1 MKQQEE
7 YKLWNQLHIELAD
20 IRLHT
25 LAAGESSNGYHLPA
39 SAFLFLYRG
48 KAKIRMDGL
57 IHPAEHFYC
66 LHGCKGMRLDIE
78 ATEYLEYYLVLYR
91 GEFSLRR
98 RYLLNKGEIPPFQ
111 QIFAFA
117 PAQPVGLYQ
126 IMLRMKEAWSESTE
140 KDKFVVKTLFYQFIL
155 EMLQQ
160 KQQLGVGL
168 LPAEV
173 VKQVVQY
180 MHKHLDEPLTLE
192 LLGQRFGY
200 NPHYLARKFK
210 ELTTRSPID
219 YLIGLRIGK
228 ACHMLQ
234 YTDASIGEISQSVGY
249 EDVFYFNRIF
259 KKNVGLSPSHFKKEL
274 SVEEDV
280 RFNPYKRWGLS
291 ISESTSQCY
300 VDNDNYYQHKKRGEY
315 HMNRASRKNMMAT
328 LLLCMALLVTACG
341 GGNSSLQSPSE
352 ISAPGANSSES
363 TQKTTPVAATKIVNT
378 IFGEVEVSKNPERI
392 VAIQYLSS
400 LLAVKANAIGSTTRI
415 MDNPYFSGL
424 TDNIEIVGS
433 SGSDVSFEKLIDL
446 HPDLIVI
453 MTSDEEEY
461 NNYSKIAPTIAIP
474 YGNFSSIEEEV
485 RFFGDLLGR
494 EEEATTWISDYNTRI
509 AAANAKVQ
517 AVIPSDAT
525 FSIMQETD
533 KTLSIYGSEFGRGGQ
548 AIYGNLGRIS
558 PPSYDEALLNEKY
571 KDTSIELLDQ
581 YAGDYIILTTERSLE
596 ELRNDPIWGKLEAV
610 KNDRLYAWS
619 NTRSYFIDPLSVL
632 MQTEE
637 LAEWLTNAPQ
647 KN

>member
-7 YKLWNQLHIELAD
+7 YKVWNQLHIELAD

-25 LAAGESSNGYHLPA
+25 LAAGEAVNDYHLPA

-66 LHGCKGMRLDIE
+66 LHGGKGMRLDIE
-78 ATEYLEYYLVLYR
+78 AKEYLEYYLVLYR

-98 RYLLNKGEIPPFQ
+98 RYFLSKGEIPPYQ
-111 QIFAFA
+111 QIFSFA

-126 IMLRMKEAWSESTE
+126 ILHRMEEAWSESTE

-160 KQQLGVGL
+160 KQQSGVDL
-168 LPAEV
+168 LPTEV

-180 MHKHLDEPLTLE
+180 MHKHVDEPLTLE

-200 NPHYLARKFK
+200 NPQYLARRFK

-219 YLIGLRIGK
+219 YLIGIRIGK

-234 YTDASIGEISQSVGY
+234 YTDASISDISQSVGY

-259 KKNVGLSPSHFKKEL
+259 KKNVGLSPSHFRKKL
-274 SVEEDV
+274 CDEEDV
-280 RFNPYKRWGLS
+280 RFNPDIRWGLS
-291 ISESTSQCY
+291 ISESTSRCY
-300 VDNDNYYQHKKRGEY
+300 IDNDNYYRYNKRGEY
-315 HMNRASRKNMMAT
+315 SMYRTSRKNIMAT

-341 GGNSSLQSPSE
+341 GGAPSE
-352 ISAPGANSSES
+352 TSAPVSNSSEQ
-363 TQKTTPVAATKIVNT
+363 TQKATPVPATKIVNT
-378 IFGEVEVSKNPERI
+378 MFGEVEISKTPERI

-400 LLAVKANAIGSTTRI
+400 LLAVKANAIASTTRI
-415 MDNPYFSGL
+415 MDNPYFRGL

-433 SGSDVSFEKLIDL
+433 SGNDVSFEKLIDL
-446 HPDLIVI
+446 NPDLIVV

-461 NNYSKIAPTIAIP
+461 KKYNKIAPTVAIP
-474 YGNFSSIEEEV
+474 YGYFSSIEEEV
-485 RFFGDLLGR
+485 KFFGDLLGR
-494 EEEATTWISDYNTRI
+494 EEEAIAWIADYTARI
-509 AAANAKVQ
+509 AAAHAKVQ

-525 FSIMQETD
+525 FSIMQESD
-533 KTLSIYGSEFGRGGQ
+533 KTLSIYGSEFGRGGKV
-548 AIYGNLGRIS
+548 IYENLGRKS
-558 PPSYDEALLNEKY
+558 PPSYNEAFATEKY
-571 KDTSIELLDQ
+571 KDISMELLDQ
-581 YAGDYIILTTERSLE
+581 YAGDYIILTTEKSLE
-596 ELRNDPIWGKLEAV
+596 ELRKDSIWGKLEAV

-619 NTRSYFIDPLSVL
+619 NNRSYFIDPLSVL

-637 LAEWLTNAPQ
+637 LAEWLTNVSQ